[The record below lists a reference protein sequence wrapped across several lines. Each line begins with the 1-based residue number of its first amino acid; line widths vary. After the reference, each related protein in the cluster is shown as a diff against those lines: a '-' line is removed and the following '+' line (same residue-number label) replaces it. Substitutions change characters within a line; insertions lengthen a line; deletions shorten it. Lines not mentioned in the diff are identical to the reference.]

1 MNGEMT
7 IPPHRDLPPG
17 RLEARRRHLLAE
29 IRRPPASSRRRLLVV
44 AAGTAA
50 LVAAIAVPLGVRGA
64 PKPHTEIVYRP
75 VRVIVVSRRP
85 VTQSLDLASAA
96 RRKPHT
102 LLERFVVGLAA
113 EGRHVKP
120 EPHAQAGVTRAAA
133 INAMSPTFRKA
144 SGAWLVRLRTNG
156 RWRLVWLLAIRHGC
170 VPSYGPVGGS
180 YRTMWAGFVDAHTGR
195 PLYQITVGDGKARPC

>member
-17 RLEARRRHLLAE
+17 RLEARRRLLLAE
-29 IRRPPASSRRRLLVV
+29 IRRPPAPSRRPLLVV

-50 LVAAIAVPLGVRGA
+50 LTAAIAVPLSVRGA
-64 PKPHTEIVYRP
+64 PNPRAKIVYRP
-75 VRVIVVSRRP
+75 VRVIVLAPSP
-85 VTQSLDLASAA
+85 VAQSLDLTSGW
-96 RRKPHT
+96 RKKPRT

-120 EPHAQAGVTRAAA
+120 APRAQAAVTRAAA
-133 INAMSPTFRKA
+133 IDAMSPMFRRA
-144 SGAWLVRLRTNG
+144 SGAWLVRLRGNG

-180 YRTMWAGFVDAHTGR
+180 YRTMWAGFVDANTGR
-195 PLYQITVGDGKARPC
+195 PMYEITVGDGKARPC